1 MQPGDKGAP
10 MSAPF
15 FTRRIDP
22 ARDGPALHAIYGDED
37 SCRYMTRPAMPDVA
51 ATIAMMTEWMGD
63 GRDINWVI
71 SDTPDG
77 PALGRVAIYPHGKN
91 NVWEA
96 ACMITPA
103 ARGKNLAARALAR
116 ALDEAF
122 DGLGARRIMADIDPD
137 NAASIRTFEKLG
149 FTLEGRLRGEWEVH
163 IGIRDSLIYGLLRD
177 DPRPW
182 RNW

>member
-1 MQPGDKGAP
+1 

-22 ARDGPALHAIYGDED
+22 VRDGPALHAIYGDED

-51 ATIAMMTEWMGD
+51 ATIAMMTEWLGE
-63 GRDINWVI
+63 GNDINWVI
-71 SDTPDG
+71 SATPDG
-77 PALGRVAIYPHGKN
+77 PALGRVAVYPRGQN

-103 ARGKNLAARALAR
+103 ARGHNLAARGLAR
-116 ALDEAF
+116 ALDHAF
-122 DGLGARRIMADIDPD
+122 DRLGARRIMADIDPD
-137 NAASIRTFEKLG
+137 NIPSLRVFEKLG
-149 FTLEGRLRGEWEVH
+149 FTLEARLRGEWEMH

-182 RNW
+182 RQW

>member
-1 MQPGDKGAP
+1 
-10 MSAPF
+10 MSPPF

-37 SCRYMTRPAMPDVA
+37 SCLYMTRPAMPDVA
-51 ATIAMMTEWMGD
+51 GTIAMMTEWMGD
-63 GRDINWVI
+63 GSDINWVI

-103 ARGKNLAARALAR
+103 ARGKNLSARALAR
-116 ALDEAF
+116 AQDQAF
-122 DGLGARRIMADIDPD
+122 DSWRPPHHGDIDPD
-137 NAASIRTFEKLG
+137 NAASIRT
-149 FTLEGRLRGEWEVH
+149 LRNPLAWPPPRRTEVH
-163 IGIRDSLIYGLLRD
+163 RHPRQPDLR
-177 DPRPW
+177 PPAR
-182 RNW
+182 